1 MRLSANSKKKFTP
14 KELDANKGLEL
25 GLTDEWRDF
34 AGKAE
39 RNGVWLI
46 WGRSFSGKTA
56 FCVRLAK
63 HIASIGWRVVYLSL
77 EDGAGESMRLAFK
90 RECATTVS
98 TRLSLWR
105 DMRLEELIEELKK
118 QRSPQVIIVDSLQY
132 LGINQ
137 AGYKKLRSMFP
148 NKLFIFISHA
158 NERKEPIGSCA
169 NFVRFDAGVKIVVD
183 GFVAYANSR
192 FGGGKPIVIWKEG
205 AERNTIK
212 NKEKLNLK
220 QEEYNEHNSR
230 EECEKDAEAIA
241 EGYMEKE
248 SDSSDWQIPGDDD
261 GREVYEW
268 D

>member
-1 MRLSANSKKKFTP
+1 MSANSKKKFTP

-25 GLTDEWRDF
+25 GLTGDWLEF

-63 HIASIGWRVVYLSL
+63 HIASIGWRVCYLSL

-98 TRLSLWR
+98 SRLSLWR

-118 QRSPQVIIVDSLQY
+118 QRSPQVIIIDSLQY

-148 NKLFIFISHA
+148 GKLFIFISHA

-183 GFVAYANSR
+183 GFVAYVNSR

-220 QEEYNEHNSR
+220 EEEYHEYNIR
-230 EECEKDAEAIA
+230 EECEENAESIA

-248 SDSSDWQIPGDDD
+248 GDCSDWQIPG
-261 GREVYEW
+261 VNA
-268 D
+268 